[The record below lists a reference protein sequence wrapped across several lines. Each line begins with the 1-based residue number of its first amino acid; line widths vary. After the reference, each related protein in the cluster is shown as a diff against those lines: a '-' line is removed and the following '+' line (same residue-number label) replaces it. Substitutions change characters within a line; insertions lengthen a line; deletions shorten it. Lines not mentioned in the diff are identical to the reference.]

1 MGLAG
6 NVYAFDLRIQGG
18 VLVGD
23 LDEVQ
28 PSGEAVGEVVNLRWD
43 TISNSCS
50 LLDDVAYVELPAGYE
65 KLPRQYH
72 VPLGSS
78 GDGEIYFWDHTLR
91 GFASAIILVLP
102 REWTLSRDVMPPISC
117 SVPGPVRISAKNHK
131 GRIAIL
137 FIVEPSSVHNLRTA
151 WQIARFNGPISAEIQ
166 RIHGLSTAVE
176 KPKHIV
182 VDQPTNDA
190 PGIQVDRW
198 KRYGG
203 THFRKRRFLWICV
216 CVVLAICVFLWLA
229 GRGLVPGID
238 DIPGVLRSEYGGS

>member
-102 REWTLSRDVMPPISC
+102 REWTLSRTGKGRTTSPLDSHCPPLPPIFPPLIRGDSRR
-117 SVPGPVRISAKNHK
+117 SLRS
-131 GRIAIL
+131 
-137 FIVEPSSVHNLRTA
+137 PSQS
-151 WQIARFNGPISAEIQ
+151 GY
-166 RIHGLSTAVE
+166 
-176 KPKHIV
+176 
-182 VDQPTNDA
+182 
-190 PGIQVDRW
+190 RW
-198 KRYGG
+198 C
-203 THFRKRRFLWICV
+203 RRFQGQL
-216 CVVLAICVFLWLA
+216 
-229 GRGLVPGID
+229 
-238 DIPGVLRSEYGGS
+238 YQ